1 MCYQQKV
8 LTDFFLYYRWLFH
21 CCCQGNRL
29 KLQWDLKI
37 FFFYRCSLRC
47 YKSLSSSSL
56 TNQKLS
62 KEFKI
67 PKLSPYCYHT
77 ESNQLTCS
85 PCLLTEGFLSDEMK
99 RWHRNEK
106 MRKTS
111 VIGPVSQKSPEAYL
125 VTSRTSS
132 TKIFYENA

>member
-37 FFFYRCSLRC
+37 FFFFFYPCSLRC
-47 YKSLSSSSL
+47 HRSLSSLSF
-56 TNQKLS
+56 TNQKLP

-85 PCLLTEGFLSDEMK
+85 PCLLTEGFISDEMK
-99 RWHRNEK
+99 RW
-106 MRKTS
+106 TS
-111 VIGPVSQKSPEAYL
+111 DIGPVSQKSPEAYL
-125 VTSRTSS
+125 VPSQKSP